1 MLRLVV
7 GVHLRSMS
15 TQNDEEIQPE
25 PPLVDLPL
33 AVVNVGEMGTVSAT
47 FDGVDVPPPVDADHW
62 SRERFGQLLDALT
75 QERTRSIRLEVRESD
90 GRVFT
95 EIIYSRRGAT
105 NAPITEETQS
115 VSSKNRRARR
125 GRPPRLFEI
134 TGSGF
139 IPGEDILV
147 AVPFSTAEGNES
159 GVTRAIVD
167 LDQLLSHANEL
178 ALIGYVSGRIVTK
191 QLP

>member
-1 MLRLVV
+1 
-7 GVHLRSMS
+7 MS
-15 TQNDEEIQPE
+15 TQNDAARRPE

-33 AVVNVGEMGTVSAT
+33 AVVTVGEMGAVSAT
-47 FDGVDVPPPVDADHW
+47 FDGVDVPPPIDTDHW
-62 SRERFGQLLDALT
+62 SRARFGQLLDVLT

-90 GRVFT
+90 GAVFT

-105 NAPITEETQS
+105 STPITEEKQS
-115 VSSKNRRARR
+115 VSPETRRARR

-134 TGSGF
+134 TCSGF

-147 AVPFSTAEGNES
+147 AAPVSTAEGNET
-159 GVTRAIVD
+159 GIARAVVD
-167 LDQLLSHANEL
+167 LDQLLSHTNEL